1 VPVAAAPVAAPPAPT
16 TTGKPQRPTDD
27 DIIATLALHYR
38 VHELKVIE
46 WLLDI
51 DLDAAAERAAANL

>member
-1 VPVAAAPVAAPPAPT
+1 MT
-16 TTGKPQRPTDD
+16 THIRLSVRMQEIATRPTDD

-46 WLLDI
+46 WLIDM

>member
-1 VPVAAAPVAAPPAPT
+1 M
-16 TTGKPQRPTDD
+16 TTGKPQRPSDD

>member
-1 VPVAAAPVAAPPAPT
+1 MTFSTTDAAPM
-16 TTGKPQRPTDD
+16 TTGKPQRPSDD

-51 DLDAAAERAAANL
+51 DLDAASARAAANL

>member
-1 VPVAAAPVAAPPAPT
+1 MTKDITIDSAPT

-51 DLDAAAERAAANL
+51 DLDAASARAAANL